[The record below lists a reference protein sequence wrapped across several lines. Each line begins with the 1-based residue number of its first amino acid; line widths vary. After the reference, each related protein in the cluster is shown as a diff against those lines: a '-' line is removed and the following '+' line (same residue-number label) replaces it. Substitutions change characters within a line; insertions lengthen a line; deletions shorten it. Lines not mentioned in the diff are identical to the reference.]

1 VYKQTSIYNVVL
13 SSLAKCV
20 VNRYGEAEASILLKT
35 MEASRNVL
43 FVFGNIFGQNSK
55 EMGD

>member
-1 VYKQTSIYNVVL
+1 
-13 SSLAKCV
+13 
-20 VNRYGEAEASILLKT
+20 LLKT

-55 EMGD
+55 EMGDWEILILDVKT